1 MDNAMPNDT
10 MIDELAKLISAF
22 PGAANR
28 TRCFT
33 HILNLTAKRSC
44 DNLMFQSC
52 RLMRFLLR
60 PSINCDCW
68 PRGSRWKNRRC
79 W

>member
-1 MDNAMPNDT
+1 QILSITCDNATPNDT

-33 HILNLTAKRSC
+33 HILNLTAKSV
-44 DNLMFQSC
+44 
-52 RLMRFLLR
+52 LR
-60 PSINCDCW
+60 QFD
-68 PRGSRWKNRRC
+68 
-79 W
+79 